1 MNIYYTCEP
10 KEKDVKNSMGKKH
23 KEEKLKKKKG
33 VMKFGEILTP
43 EQKAKYRQIGMVDMS
58 QNWLELFNPD
68 VISDLQTIMKSCS
81 DNQLKSD
88 YISKELYDLGFEDV
102 GLGTNIAVMSHPYYP
117 GVVFKIAL
125 DEFGIAD
132 NFNDCVLQNLIPRY
146 NRVLARDPS
155 GMVSVQERHVLM
167 TPGQREV
174 FAPQIMDLL
183 KAISNYYLVV
193 DLGLDMFLN
202 YGVTRE
208 GNFVIIDGSDL
219 FPLKQ
224 MKRGL
229 LCKRIVGE
237 HKKTGELKR
246 CEGKL
251 VYSKDFSRLVCTKCG
266 AEFLP
271 SELRPVKEVEKM
283 TKILSDGTSAEE
295 REEYESAEI
304 RAIRTKHEL
313 VHSSVEEK
321 PRRVSFEEFM
331 ARDADEDEEEAP
343 ESKEDDEIVEED
355 DVVIVK
361 TKQTPAMKNSG
372 SVGSV
377 NACGE
382 GEPEE
387 ESSQSDEAQAEAM
400 QGTERDEDGFI
411 MLKEKQDMSP
421 TKTPT
426 TYAPPPKEDTY
437 MDDMNEAAEKCINIL
452 NRFKNSDDE
461 ELVSLFNKIIDRVGA
476 IIPEPDRQVEE
487 DHEVEQ
493 DSEPMVENETTNNKI
508 MDTDP
513 VSNDTAHIHYRVV
526 NETLDDPDD
535 SSGVLS
541 PVDINQIPGIYLD
554 IHGDF
559 DEAYEETGIPIF
571 VSVDNGSTY
580 CKAIDAFTLKSLM
593 NSTVEDAMAEF
604 EMLNEQREE
613 PKSKED

>member
-1 MNIYYTCEP
+1 
-10 KEKDVKNSMGKKH
+10 MGKKH
-23 KEEKLKKKKG
+23 KKEKLKKKKR
-33 VMKFGEILTP
+33 VIKFGEILTP

-88 YISKELYDLGFEDV
+88 YVSKELYDLGFEDV
-102 GLGTNIAVMSHPYYP
+102 GLGTNITVMSHPYYP

-202 YGVTRE
+202 YGITRE

-295 REEYESAEI
+295 REEYEGAEI

-331 ARDADEDEEEAP
+331 ARDADDDEEEAP
-343 ESKEDDEIVEED
+343 ETKEHDEIIEED

-361 TKQTPAMKNSG
+361 TKQTPAMINSG

-400 QGTERDEDGFI
+400 QDTERDEDGFI
-411 MLKEKQDMSP
+411 TLKQKQGMSP
-421 TKTPT
+421 IEAPT
-426 TYAPPPKEDTY
+426 TYAPQEEDTY
-437 MDDMNEAAEKCINIL
+437 MDDMNAAAEKCINIL

-461 ELVSLFNKIIDRVGA
+461 ELVSLFNKIINRVGA
-476 IIPEPDRQVEE
+476 IIPVTDQQDEIC
-487 DHEVEQ
+487 EVEQ
-493 DSEPMVENETTNNKI
+493 KDFNPVVENETTNNKI
-508 MDTDP
+508 MDIDP

-526 NETLDDPDD
+526 NEIFDDPDD
-535 SSGVLS
+535 SSGAVS
-541 PVDINQIPGIYLD
+541 PIDINQIPGIYLN
-554 IHGDF
+554 ICGDF

-593 NSTVEDAMAEF
+593 NSTVEDAISEL
-604 EMLNEQREE
+604 EMLNEQRNESESTEDDDDEE
-613 PKSKED
+613 